1 MEQKLNLKD
10 VLDEIKVDLVK
21 EHYTHFDLEVID
33 EIKQKMYKV
42 NYNLADFYNLI
53 HDLSYKDLFDAEY
66 LKTQKF
72 IMSNIFILDKV
83 YIRYKNI
90 IEDSGS
96 FLYLARIYPINE
108 SYPRYVNCL
117 ARLICEDIKDRV
129 DRKRQEFFLKNIF

>member
-1 MEQKLNLKD
+1 MEQKLILKD
-10 VLDEIKVDLVK
+10 VLGEIKVDLVK

-72 IMSNIFILDKV
+72 IGGFFRELDKF
-83 YIRYKNI
+83 
-90 IEDSGS
+90 IELEKTELKLFQEMKKG
-96 FLYLARIYPINE
+96 FLHKMF
-108 SYPRYVNCL
+108 V
-117 ARLICEDIKDRV
+117 
-129 DRKRQEFFLKNIF
+129 